1 MKTEQSVL
9 IAFQLGKGTDH
20 QGRFISEIWDF
31 NSFWLEHDHKYIQW
45 LFPIDAQT
53 KFNRHAPVLT
63 TDDRAAFFESEVL
76 QQAQRKS
83 LDLLLHF
90 FGLQWQEGEIFPSAQ
105 LNIREHIWLKRGG
118 HNHLRISRIIRSLAL
133 CGQHKLS
140 YQFQQAVI
148 KVAKEYGEVSEESM
162 GYWFKAATDLDS
174 NTE

>member
-1 MKTEQSVL
+1 MKTEQSAL
-9 IAFQLGKGTDH
+9 NAFQLGKGTDH

-45 LFPIDAQT
+45 LFPIETQT

-76 QQAQRKS
+76 QQAQRTS

-90 FGLQWQEGEIFPSAQ
+90 LGLQWQEGEIVPSAQ

-133 CGQHKLS
+133 CGQYELS
-140 YQFQQAVI
+140 NQFQQAVI
-148 KVAKEYGEVSEESM
+148 KVAKEYGEVCEESID
-162 GYWFKAATDLDS
+162 YWFKAGDDLNSDS
-174 NTE
+174 